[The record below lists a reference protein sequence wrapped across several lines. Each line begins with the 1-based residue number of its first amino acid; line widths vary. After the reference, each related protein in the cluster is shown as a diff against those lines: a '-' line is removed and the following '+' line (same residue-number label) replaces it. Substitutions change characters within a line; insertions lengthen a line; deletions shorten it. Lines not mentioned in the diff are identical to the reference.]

1 MELNVHILN
10 RLARS
15 AEARSTANLSSK
27 NLSVAE
33 IIEWRSQ
40 GGDRRTQQRRSHA
53 DDRRSSGRA
62 YLFPHLLPRRVRGER
77 RQREGMRATD

>member
-33 IIEWRSQ
+33 IIERRSQ
-40 GGDRRTQQRRSHA
+40 EDDRRTQQRRSDA
-53 DDRRSSGRA
+53 DGRRSSDRN
-62 YLFPHLLPRRVRGER
+62 HLLPRRLRGER
-77 RQREGMRATD
+77 RQREDRRATD